1 MFEVLGHTP
10 HKERLGQQGCFGRV
24 KRGHLGAAHYYV
36 KDACE
41 EGRAKLLWYWGVTR
55 GSGSNRSWEV
65 QVGQEEELLQ
75 KV

>member
-1 MFEVLGHTP
+1 MLEVLGHAT
-10 HKERLGQQGCFGRV
+10 HKERSVQQDLFSQV

-36 KDACE
+36 KDGCE

-55 GSGSNRSWEV
+55 GSGSNRSGEV